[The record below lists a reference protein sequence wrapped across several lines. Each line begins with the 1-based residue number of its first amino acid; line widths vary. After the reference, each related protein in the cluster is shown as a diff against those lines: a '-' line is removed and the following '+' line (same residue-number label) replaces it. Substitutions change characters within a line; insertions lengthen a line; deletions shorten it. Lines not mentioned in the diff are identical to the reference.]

1 MVGHQRCH
9 GGGDCAAALYVL
21 LAAAQLA
28 GGFVGDN
35 ALAVGEILHPERDL
49 QQVVQLGAQPGIGAA
64 ATLLVLQQQ
73 GGFLFLAQFQ
83 RVGQVFQLEL
93 PRGTLT
99 AYNFVQ
105 RGAVDRRFAGQLGH
119 CAGVAGDEYLQGL
132 GQFAHGGGLHLW
144 NAFTIPRKCRAGKCK
159 LFWYIVAI
167 CREICYN
174 LGK

>member
-1 MVGHQRCH
+1 M
-9 GGGDCAAALYVL
+9 
-21 LAAAQLA
+21 
-28 GGFVGDN
+28 
-35 ALAVGEILHPERDL
+35 GEILHPERDL

-83 RVGQVFQLEL
+83 RVGHVFQLEL